1 MTKPGVEKL
10 RLFLRSVYLKG
21 HQDGNLKTADM
32 SWEDKILKDIR
43 QLLLESL
50 GKKKYLIDNLPLTK
64 DEGYLDKCVQAKDM
78 VDGYNTARQEDID
91 VINKLCGGDK

>member
-1 MTKPGVEKL
+1 MDNP
-10 RLFLRSVYLKG
+10 KG
-21 HQDGNLKTADM
+21 IR
-32 SWEDKILKDIR
+32 EILDNNCDCGQQGKHKDIALSIR

-91 VINKLCGGDK
+91 VINKLCGGER

>member
-1 MTKPGVEKL
+1 MTTKSGIEGIIIEDIIEELQKNS
-10 RLFLRSVYLKG
+10 LRSTRSLYKERKEALS
-21 HQDGNLKTADM
+21 A
-32 SWEDKILKDIR
+32 IR

-91 VINKLCGGDK
+91 VINKLCGGER